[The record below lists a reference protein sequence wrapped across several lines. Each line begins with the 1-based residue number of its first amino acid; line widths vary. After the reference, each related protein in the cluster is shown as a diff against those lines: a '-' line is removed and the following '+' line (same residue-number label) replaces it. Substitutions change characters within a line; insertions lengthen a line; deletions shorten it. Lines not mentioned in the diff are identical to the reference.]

1 MINILKPKEE
11 YVIEYPE
18 ALEFAKKQVGIIWT
32 PDEVSVEKDIHD
44 LKTNFTESEYHGIVS
59 VLRLFTLYEV
69 RVGDD
74 YWKEYIGTLFK
85 RPEFERLSA
94 TFSFMELGVHAPFYN
109 RINELLGLDTDE
121 FYQDYL
127 NDPVLSDRMKW
138 LGKRVV
144 KKETHFDILKSI
156 GIFSMIE
163 GAILFSSFAFI
174 KHFNSNGKNKLSN
187 VNAGINFSANDE
199 NIHSE
204 AGAWIFRT
212 MLQEVLTSNPTF
224 VKTFLKEDLYETAN
238 TIRDHEL
245 IIIKKIFDKGHID
258 GITPTQLINF
268 VESRLDICLTNLGYE
283 AIFKPS
289 YNPIA
294 KWFYNDLNSSTL
306 HDFFVTQGNDYNRNW
321 DSRRFVW

>member
-212 MLQEVLTSNPTF
+212 MLQEVLASNPTF

-245 IIIKKIFDKGHID
+245 SIIKKIFDKGHID

-268 VESRLDICLTNLGYE
+268 VESRLDICLNNLGYE

>member
-1 MINILKPKEE
+1 
-11 YVIEYPE
+11 
-18 ALEFAKKQVGIIWT
+18 
-32 PDEVSVEKDIHD
+32 
-44 LKTNFTESEYHGIVS
+44 
-59 VLRLFTLYEV
+59 
-69 RVGDD
+69 
-74 YWKEYIGTLFK
+74 
-85 RPEFERLSA
+85 
-94 TFSFMELGVHAPFYN
+94 
-109 RINELLGLDTDE
+109 
-121 FYQDYL
+121 
-127 NDPVLSDRMKW
+127 MKW
-138 LGKRVV
+138 LGKRVT

-199 NIHSE
+199 NIHSK

-212 MLQEVLTSNPTF
+212 MLREVLANNPKF
-224 VKTFLKEDLYETAN
+224 IKTYLMEDLYETAD
-238 TIRDHEL
+238 TIREHEFA
-245 IIIKKIFDKGHID
+245 IINKIFEKGHIE
-258 GITPTQLINF
+258 GITPTQLIHF
-268 VESRLDICLTNLGYE
+268 VESRLDICLVNLGYE
-283 AIFKPS
+283 ARFKPS